1 MNIKV
6 GTRGS
11 KLAIAQTDYV
21 ISKLKERYPEYGFE
35 KVIISTRG
43 DRDLNSPLDQLG
55 SKGIFVE
62 EIEKALLD
70 GDIQLAVHSM
80 KDMPAEPVEGLCFAK
95 AWVREDPR
103 DVLILKEY
111 ASLKDLPKGA
121 IIATGS
127 KRRSFQLLKLR
138 PDIRVVN
145 IRGNIDT
152 RIKKLHEGLP
162 DGTMIDG
169 IILAAAGIK
178 RLGLEDVITEYFDVE
193 DMIPSP
199 AQGTLAIEL
208 AANNKALKSMVDSI
222 SDDESENTNYLER
235 GFLKAVGGDCH
246 LPIGAFACKTD
257 NGYLLTGLF
266 GNEDGAY
273 LASYTA
279 EDENPSVELIN
290 KVVNEIKS
298 KLEEQA
304 NG

>member
-43 DRDLNSPLDQLG
+43 DRDLYRPLDQLG

-62 EIEKALLD
+62 EIEKALLN

-80 KDMPAEPVEGLCFAK
+80 KDMPAEPVGGLCFAK

-111 ASLKDLPKGA
+111 GSLRDLPNGA
-121 IIATGS
+121 VIATGS

-152 RIKKLHEGLP
+152 RIKKLHEGLQ

-208 AANNKALKSMVDSI
+208 AADNQSLKSMVDSI
-222 SDDESENTNYLER
+222 SDEVSEGINYLER